1 MILSAVTLGYIFISS
16 RTPFFSDSTR
26 GLSSAGSLS
35 VSPPPPW
42 LAACNLHAATAPST
56 WRRCCECTVR
66 TLCQSQGL
74 VGADQRLWPRL
85 PAACWLVQACRSL
98 IRPVVH
104 RCAACAGL
112 VRPRA
117 ARPRPPA
124 WTSSSHVVNRDYSTR
139 HLGCATGSTVQTDRQ
154 TDPLGDVTSLLSVK
168 VRPRLNKGL
177 NHCHCVNSTYGG
189 YRKSESNKAARHH
202 VS

>member
-1 MILSAVTLGYIFISS
+1 MGPGILTC
-16 RTPFFSDSTR
+16 
-26 GLSSAGSLS
+26 LSSPKERSDNYWVYCLLLHHVSLS
-35 VSPPPPW
+35 NFP
-42 LAACNLHAATAPST
+42 CMHAATAQINPRRTTST

-139 HLGCATGSTVQTDRQ
+139 HQGCATGSTVQTDRQ
-154 TDPLGDVTSLLSVK
+154 TDRPAGRCNQSLK
-168 VRPRLNKGL
+168 R
-177 NHCHCVNSTYGG
+177 
-189 YRKSESNKAARHH
+189 
-202 VS
+202 